1 MMAGLT
7 ERQKIVLALLVRDYV
22 ETAEPISSG
31 RLVANYHLDFSSATA
46 RNEMAALE
54 QRGYLFQPYTS
65 AGRVPTINGY
75 RYYVQQLMGA
85 DELPAHVQEM
95 IRHQFYQARHDV
107 DDWLSLS
114 ASVLAQHSKVASIV
128 TPLHTERARLKHITL
143 LSTRGRQVLLVII
156 LNSGEVHQQTL
167 ILEEQYSQDQL
178 NDKANQINQLAA
190 GMNASE
196 LEEISDEFK
205 ETPLAEIFEDIYQ
218 VIKGSEVIS
227 SGDVYRD
234 GLANMLSEPEFSE
247 PEKAKQTLELFED
260 RGMLDELLSR
270 TVFESDAP
278 GVHVI
283 IGGEETWEQLG
294 DCSLIIARY
303 GSKEHAMGAVGI
315 LGPLRMAYSRG
326 VSTVRFV
333 SDLMSELVSESM
345 SN

>member
-7 ERQKIVLALLVRDYV
+7 ERQNIVLALLVRDYV

-31 RLVANYHLDFSSATA
+31 RLVENYHLDFSSATA

-54 QRGYLFQPYTS
+54 QRGYLLQPYTS

-85 DELPAHVQEM
+85 DELPAHVQDM

-128 TPLHTERARLKHITL
+128 TPLHTERARLKHIAL

-167 ILEEQYSQDQL
+167 ILEEQFSQDQL

-190 GMNASE
+190 GMDASE
-196 LEEISDEFK
+196 LEEISDEIK
-205 ETPLAEIFEDIYQ
+205 ETPLVEVFEDIYQ

-234 GLANMLSEPEFSE
+234 GLANMLSEPE
-247 PEKAKQTLELFED
+247 KAKQTLELFED

-270 TVFESDAP
+270 TVFESDAQ

-283 IGGEETWEQLG
+283 IGGEETWEQLE

-303 GSKEHAMGAVGI
+303 GSREHAMGAVGI

>member
-1 MMAGLT
+1 MAGLT
-7 ERQKIVLALLVRDYV
+7 ERQNIVLALLVRDYV

-31 RLVANYHLDFSSATA
+31 RLVENYHLDFSSATA

-54 QRGYLFQPYTS
+54 QRGYLLQPYTS

-85 DELPAHVQEM
+85 DELPAHVQDM

-128 TPLHTERARLKHITL
+128 TPLHTERARLKHIAL

-167 ILEEQYSQDQL
+167 ILEEQFSQDQL

-190 GMNASE
+190 GMDASE
-196 LEEISDEFK
+196 LEEISDEIK
-205 ETPLAEIFEDIYQ
+205 ETPLVEVFEDIYQ

-270 TVFESDAP
+270 TVFESDAQ

-283 IGGEETWEQLG
+283 IGGEETWEQLE

-303 GSKEHAMGAVGI
+303 GSREHAMGAVGI